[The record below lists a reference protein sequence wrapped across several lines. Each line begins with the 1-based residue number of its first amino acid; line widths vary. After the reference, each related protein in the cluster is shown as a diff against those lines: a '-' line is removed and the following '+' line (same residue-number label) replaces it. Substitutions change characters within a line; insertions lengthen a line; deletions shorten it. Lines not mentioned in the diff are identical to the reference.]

1 VSVVSQ
7 MTELQ
12 IVATARAHRGRVNIY
27 FDARDASDR
36 DKDRYQPGDLLL
48 TLQRKRNQF
57 RLRWGI
63 LRPSEDGHPKPV
75 RAEKLP
81 ATCGPASPA
90 G

>member
-1 VSVVSQ
+1 MSVVGQ

-12 IVATARAHRGRVNIY
+12 IVAMARAHRGRVNIY
-27 FDARDASDR
+27 FDARDTSDWE
-36 DKDRYQPGDLLL
+36 KGRYQPGDLLL

-63 LRPSEDGHPKPV
+63 LRPGENGHPKPV
-75 RAEKLP
+75 RAERLP